1 MRAPTW
7 LPMPVRRA
15 LRVVRR
21 YSRVLG
27 RRFENWSAPAR
38 RQWRR
43 SLQLR
48 IVALTLVA
56 SSVLV
61 GAFGFFVA
69 QNSARILLN
78 RAQDEVQSSLQ
89 GKTKWAASQLSVYSV
104 TIDPTLPEAMRQT
117 VTSLAD
123 DDPTESGGSIVAMRA
138 DQFPDLKPVTSVKV
152 NTDQLITQDLIKAV
166 SEDAKIAQQ
175 VRTATVDG
183 RKTKYLVYGSPV
195 PTTFGHVELYYLVP
209 LTTEDSAAN
218 QIRTTVLVTLL
229 GVVAGLVT
237 RLVVLPVRGA
247 ARTAQRLSAGLLDQ
261 RMKVDGEDDLALL
274 AASFNQMAANLQR
287 QIVRLEEMSRLQRRF
302 TSDVSHELRTPLTTV
317 RMAADLIFSER
328 DEFEPAVARSA
339 ELLQA
344 ELDRFE
350 GLLTDLLEIS
360 RFDAGFA
367 ALDAEHTDLVPIV
380 ERVADRLAGLAE
392 RVGVAIELRLPE
404 TPVIAEVDP
413 RRVERVLRN
422 LVGNAVEHGEGRP
435 VQVTLACDEAAV
447 AITVRDHGIGLKPG
461 EERLV
466 FNRFWR
472 ADPSRARQ
480 TGGTGLG
487 LSISAEDA
495 RLHGGW
501 LEAWGAPGEGA
512 QFRLTLPVRSGD
524 RLVAAPLP
532 LIPRDRTP
540 AALPAPAADPTPGT
554 SAKAEVL

>member
-1 MRAPTW
+1 
-7 LPMPVRRA
+7 MPVRRA

-21 YSRVLG
+21 YWRVAARWL
-27 RRFENWSAPAR
+27 RHYSAPAR
-38 RQWRR
+38 RSWRR

-48 IVALTLVA
+48 VVTLTLVA
-56 SSVLV
+56 SSLLV
-61 GAFGFFVA
+61 GTFGWFIA
-69 QNSARILLN
+69 DRSAEILLS
-78 RAQDEVQSSLQ
+78 RTKDEVSSAMSGKVVYAYKQLTVHPQAYDPELPNTLVDTVNELFDGDPAEPGGPVISIRASNYPDLQ
-89 GKTKWAASQLSVYSV
+89 PV
-104 TIDPTLPEAMRQT
+104 TLPVVDTR
-117 VTSLAD
+117 
-123 DDPTESGGSIVAMRA
+123 
-138 DQFPDLKPVTSVKV
+138 
-152 NTDQLITQDLIKAV
+152 QLITPEMEQAV
-166 SEDAKIAQQ
+166 TQSGSVAQQ
-175 VRTATVDG
+175 IRTAEIKGHT
-183 RKTKYLVYGSPV
+183 TKYLVYGSPV
-195 PTTFGHVELYYLVP
+195 PTKFGHLELYYMVP
-209 LTTEDSAAN
+209 LTTEDRTAN
-218 QIRTTVLVTLL
+218 QIRTTVLATGIALVFLL

-237 RLVVLPVRGA
+237 RLVVNPVRVA

-261 RMKVDGEDDLALL
+261 RMKVTGEDDLALL
-274 AASFNQMAANLQR
+274 AAAFNQMAANLQR

-328 DEFEPAVARSA
+328 DSFEPAVARSA

-350 GLLTDLLEIS
+350 DLLTDLLEIS

-367 ALDAEHTDLVPIV
+367 ALDAEHTDLLPIV
-380 ERVADRLAGLAE
+380 QRVAERLTGLAE
-392 RVGVAIELRLPE
+392 RAGVELQLRLPE
-404 TPVIAEVDP
+404 APVIAEVDP

-422 LVGNAVEHGEGRP
+422 LVGNAIEHAEAKP
-435 VQVTLACDEAAV
+435 VVITMATDEAAV

-487 LSISAEDA
+487 LSISVEDA

-512 QFRLTLPVRSGD
+512 QFRLTLPVRAGD

-532 LIPRDRTP
+532 LIPRDR
-540 AALPAPAADPTPGT
+540 PAPTGEP
-554 SAKAEVL
+554 AEVS

>member
-1 MRAPTW
+1 
-7 LPMPVRRA
+7 MPVRRA
-15 LRVVRR
+15 LRVLRR

-27 RRFENWSAPAR
+27 RRFEHWSAPAR

-48 IVALTLVA
+48 IVALTLAA

-117 VTSLAD
+117 VTALAD

-138 DQFPDLKPVTSVKV
+138 DQFPGLKPVTSMKA
-152 NTDQLITQDLIKAV
+152 NTDQLITKDLIKAV
-166 SEDAKIAQQ
+166 SADSKIAQQ
-175 VRTATVDG
+175 VRTATFDG
-183 RKTKYLVYGSPV
+183 KKVKYLVYGSPV
-195 PTTFGHVELYYLVP
+195 PTSFGHVELYYLVP

-218 QIRTTVLVTLL
+218 QIRTTVLVTGLALVILL

-328 DEFEPAVARSA
+328 EEFEPAVARSA

-350 GLLTDLLEIS
+350 SLLTDLLEIS

-367 ALDAEHTDLVPIV
+367 ALDAEHADLVPLV

-435 VQVTLACDEAAV
+435 VQVTLECDDAAV
-447 AITVRDHGIGLKPG
+447 AVTVRDHGIGLKVG

-512 QFRLTLPVRSGD
+512 QFRLTLPVRAGD
-524 RLVAAPLP
+524 RLLSAPLP
-532 LIPRDRTP
+532 LIPRDRVPTIEAG
-540 AALPAPAADPTPGT
+540 AAAPAAADET
-554 SAKAEVL
+554 AEVL

>member
-1 MRAPTW
+1 
-7 LPMPVRRA
+7 MPVRRP

-21 YSRVLG
+21 YWRAFLRRARVVT
-27 RRFENWSAPAR
+27 APAR
-38 RQWRR
+38 RAWRR

-48 IVALTLVA
+48 VVAITLVA

-61 GAFGFFVA
+61 AAFGWFVA
-69 QNSARILLN
+69 YRSAEILLD
-78 RAQDEVQSSLQ
+78 RAQDEVFAQ
-89 GKTKWAASQLSVYSV
+89 GRNKGAFAQEQLSIHRSPAEPKLATTLSG
-104 TIDPTLPEAMRQT
+104 TINL
-117 VTSLAD
+117 LAD
-123 DDPTESGGSIVAMRA
+123 ADATGSSGAIVAIRSAKFGSIRPVSSTNA
-138 DQFPDLKPVTSVKV
+138 DTS
-152 NTDQLITQDLIKAV
+152 QLITDRMIDEVGGQG
-166 SEDAKIAQQ
+166 SEAQQ
-175 VRTATVDG
+175 IRTAVVDG
-183 RKTKYLVYGSPV
+183 VPTKFLVYGTPV
-195 PTTFGHVELYYLVP
+195 PTKFGHLELYYMVP
-209 LTTEDSAAN
+209 LTTEDRAAN
-218 QIRTTVLVTLL
+218 QIRATVLATGLALVILL
-229 GVVAGLVT
+229 GVVAALVT
-237 RLVVLPVRGA
+237 RMVVNPVRVA

-261 RMKVDGEDDLALL
+261 RMKVSGEDDLALL

-317 RMAADLIFSER
+317 RMAADLIFAER
-328 DEFEPAVARSA
+328 DEFDPAVARSA

-350 GLLTDLLEIS
+350 SLLTDLLEIS

-367 ALDAEHTDLVPIV
+367 ALDAEHTDLTPVV
-380 ERVADRLAGLAE
+380 ERVAERLAGLAE
-392 RVGVAIELRLPE
+392 RVGVTIELRLPE
-404 TPVIAEVDP
+404 TPVIAEVDA

-422 LVGNAVEHGEGRP
+422 LVGNAVEHGEGKP
-435 VQVTLACDEAAV
+435 VEVTMASDDAAV

-487 LSISAEDA
+487 LSISVEDA

-512 QFRLTLPVRSGD
+512 QFRLTLPVRAGD

-532 LIPRDRTP
+532 LIPRDRP
-540 AALPAPAADPTPGT
+540 
-554 SAKAEVL
+554 AEVTT

>member
-1 MRAPTW
+1 
-7 LPMPVRRA
+7 MPVRRT

-21 YSRVLG
+21 YWRVFL
-27 RRFENWSAPAR
+27 RRLRVFLAPAR

-48 IVALTLVA
+48 VVAITLVA
-56 SSVLV
+56 SSLLV
-61 GAFGFFVA
+61 GAFGWLVA
-69 QNSARILLN
+69 YRSADILLD
-78 RAQDEVQSSLQ
+78 RAQDEVLSQ
-89 GKTKWAASQLSVYSV
+89 GRNKRAVAQEQLSVHVSAV
-104 TIDPTLPEAMRQT
+104 DATLSRTLNETINL
-117 VTSLAD
+117 LAD
-123 DDPTESGGSIVAMRA
+123 GDPSASSGAVVSIQSSHFATIR
-138 DQFPDLKPVTSVKV
+138 PVISANLDTAE
-152 NTDQLITQDLIKAV
+152 LITPEMVQEVGGNSAEATQI
-166 SEDAKIAQQ
+166 
-175 VRTATVDG
+175 RTARVDG
-183 RKTKYLVYGSPV
+183 VETKFLVYGTPV
-195 PTTFGHVELYYLVP
+195 PTNFGHLELYYLVP
-209 LTTEDSAAN
+209 LTTEDQAAN
-218 QIRTTVLVTLL
+218 EIRATVLATGAALVLLL
-229 GVVAGLVT
+229 GVVAALVT
-237 RLVVLPVRGA
+237 RMVVTPVRVA

-261 RMKVDGEDDLALL
+261 RMKVSGEDDLALL

-328 DEFEPAVARSA
+328 EEFDPAVARSA

-350 GLLTDLLEIS
+350 SLLTDLLEIS

-367 ALDAEHTDLVPIV
+367 ALDAEHADVTPIV
-380 ERVADRLAGLAE
+380 ERVAEGLAGLAE
-392 RVGVAIELRLPE
+392 RVGVTVELRLPE
-404 TPVIAEVDP
+404 SPVIAEIDP

-422 LVGNAVEHGEGRP
+422 LVGNAVEHAEGRP
-435 VQVTLACDEAAV
+435 VLVTVASDDAAV
-447 AITVRDHGIGLKPG
+447 AITVRDHGVGLKPG

-487 LSISAEDA
+487 LSISVEDA

-501 LEAWGAPGEGA
+501 LEAWGAPGEGS
-512 QFRLTLPVRSGD
+512 QFRLTLPVRAGD

-532 LIPRDRTP
+532 LIPRDRE
-540 AALPAPAADPTPGT
+540 LPPSEP
-554 SAKAEVL
+554 AEVTR

>member
-1 MRAPTW
+1 MR
-7 LPMPVRRA
+7 VRRP
-15 LRVVRR
+15 LRVLRR
-21 YSRVLG
+21 YSRVG
-27 RRFENWSAPAR
+27 VRRFEHASAPAR
-38 RQWRR
+38 RAWRR

-48 IVALTLVA
+48 VVALTLVA
-56 SSVLV
+56 SSLLV

-69 QNSARILLN
+69 WRSANILLN
-78 RAQDEVQSSLQ
+78 RAQAEIESSMQSKLDY
-89 GKTKWAASQLSVYSV
+89 AISQLTVHPSTRDPKLPQ
-104 TIDPTLPEAMRQT
+104 TINQT
-117 VTSLAD
+117 VNTLAD
-123 DDPTESGGSIVAMRA
+123 SDPTESGGSIVSMRA
-138 DQFPDLKPVTSVKV
+138 ELFPEIEPVTSVKA
-152 NTDQLITQDLIKAV
+152 DMSDLITPELIRSVARKGQIG
-166 SEDAKIAQQ
+166 EQ
-175 VRTATVDG
+175 VRTADVDG
-183 RKTKYLVYGSPV
+183 RTVKYLVYGTPV
-195 PTTFGHVELYYLVP
+195 PTGFGHVELYYLTP

-218 QIRTTVLVTLL
+218 EIRTTVLVTGLALVILL
-229 GVVAGLVT
+229 GVVAALVT
-237 RLVVLPVRGA
+237 RLVVSPVRDA

-261 RMKVDGEDDLALL
+261 RMKVVGEDDLALL

-317 RMAADLIFSER
+317 RMAADLLFSER
-328 DEFEPAVARSA
+328 ADFDPAVARSA

-350 GLLTDLLEIS
+350 SLLTDLLEIS

-367 ALDAEHTDLVPIV
+367 ALDAEHTDLVPIC
-380 ERVADRLAGLAE
+380 ERVADRLTGLAE
-392 RVGVAIELRLPE
+392 RVGVVLELRLPD

-435 VQVTLACDEAAV
+435 VQVTLAADDAAV
-447 AITVRDHGIGLKPG
+447 AVTVRDHGIGLKPG

-512 QFRLTLPVRSGD
+512 QFRLTLPIRAGD
-524 RLVAAPLP
+524 RLLAAPLP
-532 LIPRDRTP
+532 LIPRDRLTLP
-540 AALPAPAADPTPGT
+540 EPTTQPVGEAAPTSDET
-554 SAKAEVL
+554 AEVS